1 MNKTVRSLKFNE
13 AILEGTDQVLAEDP
27 SVIVMGL
34 GVTDPSGIFGTLSG
48 LHKKYGSKRIIE
60 TPTAENGVMGIA
72 IGSSLVGIRP
82 IITHQRVEFSLLAI
96 EQITNQAAK
105 WNYMTDGLKPV
116 PLVIRLIIGRGWGQ
130 GPQHSQSLD
139 PWFAHIPGLKV
150 VAPASPRDAKGLMI
164 AAVRDNNPVIMME
177 HRWLHQ
183 TFGPVPEAPFE
194 TEIGKARV
202 VREGKDVTIV
212 TYSYM
217 VLEALKTAN
226 KLAEA
231 NIQAEI
237 IDLQSYRPLDRDT
250 ILRSVRKTSRLITLD
265 NGWVDFGIGAEII
278 STVVSHDL
286 SALKKEPVRLG
297 ILDTPIPSTRAL
309 ANLVYPGPIDIA
321 GAVEKSLDVDLS
333 DLKMTLPA
341 VKDTPDHSFT
351 GPF

>member
-1 MNKTVRSLKFNE
+1 MRSLKFNE
-13 AILEGTDQVLAEDP
+13 AILEATDQMLAEDP

-34 GVTDPSGIFGTLSG
+34 GVTDPAGIFGTVSG
-48 LHKKYGSKRIIE
+48 LHKKYGDGRIIE
-60 TPTAENGVMGIA
+60 SPTAESGVMGIA
-72 IGSSLVGIRP
+72 IGSTLVGMRP
-82 IITHQRVEFSLLAI
+82 IITHQRVEFALLAI

-105 WNYMTDGLKPV
+105 WNYMTEGSKPV

-139 PWFAHIPGLKV
+139 SWFAHIPGLKV

-164 AAVRDNNPVIMME
+164 AAVRDNNPVIIME

-183 TFGPVPEAPFE
+183 TFGPVPEPPFA

-231 NIQAEI
+231 NIEAEV
-237 IDLQSYRPLDRDT
+237 IDLQSYRPLDHDT
-250 ILRSVRKTSRLITLD
+250 LLQSIRKTSRLITLD
-265 NGWVDFGIGAEII
+265 NGWIKFGIGAEVI
-278 STVVSHDL
+278 STIVSHDF
-286 SALKKEPVRLG
+286 SALKKAPVRLG

-309 ANLVYPGPIDIA
+309 ANLVYPGPVDIA
-321 GAVEKSLDVDLS
+321 AAVEKLLDVDLGE
-333 DLKMTLPA
+333 LKLTLPT
-341 VKDTPDHSFT
+341 VQDTPDHTFT

>member
-1 MNKTVRSLKFNE
+1 MRSLKFNE
-13 AILEGTDQVLAEDP
+13 AILEATDQMLAEDP

-34 GVTDPSGIFGTLSG
+34 GVTDPAGIFGTVSG
-48 LHKKYGSKRIIE
+48 LHKKYGDGRIIE
-60 TPTAENGVMGIA
+60 SPTAESGVMGIA
-72 IGSSLVGIRP
+72 IGSTLVGMRP
-82 IITHQRVEFSLLAI
+82 IITHQRVEFALLAI

-105 WNYMTDGLKPV
+105 WNYMTEGSKPV

-164 AAVRDNNPVIMME
+164 AAVRDNNPVIIME

-183 TFGPVPEAPFE
+183 TYGSVPEPPFE

-202 VREGKDVTIV
+202 VREGKDLTIV

-226 KLAEA
+226 KLAEE
-231 NIQAEI
+231 NIEVEV
-237 IDLQSYRPLDRDT
+237 IDLQSYRPLDHDT
-250 ILRSVRKTSRLITLD
+250 LLKSVRKTSRLITLD
-265 NGWVDFGIGAEII
+265 NGWIKFGIGAE
-278 STVVSHDL
+278 VVAEIVSRDL
-286 SALKKEPVRLG
+286 SALKKAPVRLG

-309 ANLVYPGPIDIA
+309 ANLVYPGPVNIA
-321 GAVEKSLDVDLS
+321 EAVETLLDIDLS
-333 DLKMTLPA
+333 ELKLTLPT
-341 VKDTPDHSFT
+341 VQDTPDHTFT